1 MIPHR
6 KLRSL
11 PRTTRLRKIV
21 RILQAAEIAL
31 HRNEAIDA
39 PYLGVC
45 AALVEE
51 EAGLDASTRQSAG
64 AVVAWAGAKGTH
76 GRDNPPAEW
85 SAEEFLRAVNRLRH
99 CLLKALGEE
108 PAEWDLL
115 APDSRRLDASRR
127 TVHAVEVYL
136 EEIRSPFN
144 LGSIFRSAEAFGVR
158 RILLSPGTASP
169 LHPRAQKTARGA
181 ETVVLWRYVPLSWL
195 RQRGDVV
202 ALELGGTPLCDFR
215 FPESGVLLVGSEELG
230 LSAEALAMAG
240 AGRVSIPMA
249 GVKRSLNVAVAFGIV
264 MQAWNEQLSSGSG
277 L

>member
-1 MIPHR
+1 MIPHW

-11 PRTTRLRKIV
+11 PRTSRLRKIV

-31 HRNEAIDA
+31 QRKETVDTS
-39 PYLGVC
+39 YLSIC
-45 AALVEE
+45 AALVKE
-51 EAGLDASTRQSAG
+51 EAGLDASTRQNAG
-64 AVVAWAGAKGTH
+64 AVLARSGREGRH
-76 GRDNPPAEW
+76 GRDNSPAGH
-85 SAEEFLRAVNRLRH
+85 SAEELLRAVNRLRH

-115 APDSRRLDASRR
+115 APDSRQLDASRR

-136 EEIRSPFN
+136 EELRSPFN
-144 LGSIFRSAEAFGVR
+144 VGSIFRSAEAFGVR

-181 ETVVLWRYVPLSWL
+181 ETVVLWRYAPLSWL
-195 RQRGDVV
+195 ARRDDVV
-202 ALELGGTPLCDFR
+202 ALELGGTPLHDFR

-240 AGRVSIPMA
+240 GGRVSIPMA

-264 MQAWNEQLSSGSG
+264 MQAWNAQLFSVSRP
-277 L
+277 